1 MLHWGADRCATKV
14 VTVLTQETIGIRAV
28 PGVHISKGQNEA
40 IEMNSNPLAPVEN
53 GLRAAE
59 QVKSRFKRMPR
70 GMIQVGAHNG
80 REVRHLARSG
90 VKRGVFID
98 PLDETFPMLEKRVAQ
113 HDGYCAI
120 QALVGDTDGKEVDFR
135 IASNSGES
143 SSFLEPG
150 NHTTIKPK
158 IEFST
163 TQRMTLR
170 TLDSLL
176 SENKVDTSEFDLLFV
191 DTQGAE
197 VHVLRG
203 AMATIS
209 QMDFIWLEVSIGG
222 IYKGDTPLPELTMF
236 LKTLGFEIAW
246 CELKQLGWGDALF
259 VRRTLFAS

>member
-1 MLHWGADRCATKV
+1 MGKDA
-14 VTVLTQETIGIRAV
+14 LT
-28 PGVHISKGQNEA
+28 
-40 IEMNSNPLAPVEN
+40 PVEN

-59 QVKSRFKRMPR
+59 QIKLRFKRMPR

-98 PLDETFPMLEKRVAQ
+98 PLDETFPMLQKRVAQ
-113 HDGYCAI
+113 HEGYRAL
-120 QALVGDTDGKEVDFR
+120 QALVGDVEGQEVDFR

-150 NHTTIKPK
+150 SHATVKPN
-158 IEFST
+158 IAFDT

-170 TLDSLL
+170 TLDVLL
-176 SENKVDTSEFDLLFV
+176 PENGIDAAEYDLLFV

-203 AMATIS
+203 AMATLAKI
-209 QMDFIWLEVSIGG
+209 DFVFLEVNIGG
-222 IYKGDTPLPELTMF
+222 MYKGDTPLPDLSMF
-236 LKTLGFEIAW
+236 MKTLGFEIAW
-246 CELKQLGWGDALF
+246 CELKHVGWGDALF
-259 VRRTLFAS
+259 VRRSLFAI

>member
-1 MLHWGADRCATKV
+1 MGKEA
-14 VTVLTQETIGIRAV
+14 LT
-28 PGVHISKGQNEA
+28 
-40 IEMNSNPLAPVEN
+40 PVEN

-59 QVKSRFKRMPR
+59 QIKLRFKRMPR

-98 PLDETFPMLEKRVAQ
+98 PLDETFPMLQKRVAQ
-113 HDGYCAI
+113 HEGYRAI
-120 QALVGDTDGKEVDFR
+120 QALVGDVEGQEVDFR

-150 NHTTIKPK
+150 SHATVKPN
-158 IEFST
+158 IAFDT

-170 TLDSLL
+170 TLDVLL
-176 SENKVDTSEFDLLFV
+176 PENGIDAADYDLLFA

-203 AMATIS
+203 AMATLS
-209 QMDFIWLEVSIGG
+209 KMDFVFLEVNIGG
-222 IYKGDTPLPELTMF
+222 VYKGDTPLPELSIFM
-236 LKTLGFEIAW
+236 KTLGFELAW
-246 CELKQLGWGDALF
+246 CELKHMGWGDALF
-259 VRRTLFAS
+259 VRRSLFAV

>member
-1 MLHWGADRCATKV
+1 MST
-14 VTVLTQETIGIRAV
+14 
-28 PGVHISKGQNEA
+28 
-40 IEMNSNPLAPVEN
+40 NPLAPVEN

-59 QVKSRFKRMPR
+59 QVKARFKKVPR

-98 PLDETFPMLEKRVAQ
+98 PLDDTFPMLKKRVEQ
-113 HDGYCAI
+113 HDGYSAI
-120 QALVGDTDGKEVDFR
+120 QALVGDTDGRQVEFR

-158 IEFST
+158 IAFST
-163 TQRMTLR
+163 TKPMTLR

-176 SENKVDTSEFDLLFV
+176 AEHKIDTSDFDLLFV

-203 AMATIS
+203 AMATLS
-209 QMDFIWLEVSIGG
+209 RMDYIWLEVSIGG
-222 IYKGDTPLPELTMF
+222 IYKGDTALPELAMF

-259 VRRTLFAS
+259 VRRTLFAA